1 MQESRKHKSVKE
13 GRVKVGFELT
23 SDLQKQI
30 VQAAKEEGFNDQAE
44 FIRAAVRE
52 KIERWKKEHS
62 SGYGSPERVKKEE

>member
-1 MQESRKHKSVKE
+1 MQESRKQKSVKE

-52 KIERWKKEHS
+52 KIERWKKEH
-62 SGYGSPERVKKEE
+62 PPKV

>member
-1 MQESRKHKSVKE
+1 MKE